1 MKTLVV
7 IPTYIEA
14 DNVAD
19 IIRRVRAAAPSV
31 DILIVDDNSPD
42 GTAELARAA
51 GAEVGQVEV
60 LVRPGKGG
68 LGVAYRA
75 GFEHG
80 FSEGYEVL
88 VQMDAD
94 FSHPPEKL
102 PELLAKI
109 DEGADVAIGS
119 RYVPGGSTPAWPFQ
133 RRLLSRIGNTY
144 ASKMLGLRVNDA
156 TAGFRA
162 YRATLLKELEAA
174 STRATGYG
182 FQVEL
187 NYRAHRLGATIVEV
201 PITFTDRTRG
211 VSKMSWHI
219 IGEAMSLVTWWGFR
233 DRVLGRVGRRKAN
246 LPVPAPAEPDPV
258 TAVAA
263 SVPAPAGSSG
273 ADGDAETPAQGTPAV
288 AGSAA
293 AAPSASGNGS
303 HPAPAPA
310 TATADATPE
319 G

>member
-19 IIRRVRAAAPSV
+19 IIRRVRSAAPSV

-42 GTAELARAA
+42 GTADLARAA
-51 GAEVGQVEV
+51 GAELGQVEV

-80 FSEGYEVL
+80 FSKGYEVL

-102 PELLAKI
+102 PELLARI

-119 RYVPGGSTPAWPFQ
+119 RYVPGGSTPHWPVQ
-133 RRLLSRIGNTY
+133 RRILSRVGNFY
-144 ASKMLGLRVNDA
+144 ASRMLGLRVNDA

-162 YRATLLKELEAA
+162 YRSTLLQRLEAD

-201 PITFTDRTRG
+201 PITFNDRVRG

-233 DRVLGRVGRRKAN
+233 DRVLGRLPGRKAGI
-246 LPVPAPAEPDPV
+246 PVPPPAPSDPV
-258 TAVAA
+258 TAVVA
-263 SVPAPAGSSG
+263 SVPAPNGSTE
-273 ADGDAETPAQGTPAV
+273 ADGDAITPPDGTQAV
-288 AGSAA
+288 AG
-293 AAPSASGNGS
+293 NGAHSS
-303 HPAPAPA
+303 H
-310 TATADATPE
+310 ATADATPE
-319 G
+319 A

>member
-1 MKTLVV
+1 MLKTLVV

-14 DNVAD
+14 ENIAD
-19 IIRRVRAAAPSV
+19 ILRRVRAAAPSV
-31 DILIVDDNSPD
+31 DILVVDDNSPD
-42 GTAELARAA
+42 GTADLARAA
-51 GAEVGQVEV
+51 GEELGQVGV

-75 GFEHG
+75 GFETG
-80 FSEGYEVL
+80 FERGYEVL

-102 PELLAKI
+102 PELLQRI

-119 RYVPGGSTPAWPFQ
+119 RYVPGGSTPHWPF
-133 RRLLSRIGNTY
+133 RRRALSRIGNYY
-144 ASKMLGLRVNDA
+144 ASRMLGLQVNDA

-162 YRATLLKELEAA
+162 YRSVILQQLESA

-201 PITFTDRTRG
+201 PITFNDRVRG

-219 IGEAMSLVTWWGFR
+219 IGEAMTLVTWWGVR
-233 DRVLGRVGRRKAN
+233 DRVFKRFPGGARRQRRF
-246 LPVPAPAEPDPV
+246 P
-258 TAVAA
+258 T
-263 SVPAPAGSSG
+263 
-273 ADGDAETPAQGTPAV
+273 
-288 AGSAA
+288 
-293 AAPSASGNGS
+293 
-303 HPAPAPA
+303 PAPAPTEAVAAAVPVAPDDAKADVASAGA
-310 TATADATPE
+310 TSPTAASNGNGASTPPLAVQ
-319 G
+319 GDTPS

>member
-119 RYVPGGSTPAWPFQ
+119 RYVPGGSTPAWPFR

-144 ASKMLGLRVNDA
+144 ASKMLGLRVNDT

-201 PITFTDRTRG
+201 PITFADRTRG

-219 IGEAMSLVTWWGFR
+219 IGEAISLVTWWGLR

-246 LPVPAPAEPDPV
+246 LPVPAPVGPDPV
-258 TAVAA
+258 TAVSA
-263 SVPAPAGSSG
+263 SVPAPPGSAAG
-273 ADGDAETPAQGTPAV
+273 DGDALTPAEGTPAV
-288 AGSAA
+288 TGSAPA
-293 AAPSASGNGS
+293 GNGAHAS
-303 HPAPAPA
+303 PSPA
-310 TATADATPE
+310 TTDAADA
-319 G
+319 

>member
-14 DNVAD
+14 ENVTD
-19 IIRRVRAAAPSV
+19 ILKRVRAAAPSV
-31 DILIVDDNSPD
+31 DILVVDDNSPD
-42 GTAELARAA
+42 GTADLARAA
-51 GAEVGQVEV
+51 GEELGQIEV

-80 FSEGYEVL
+80 FDGGYEVL
-88 VQMDAD
+88 VQMDSD

-109 DEGADVAIGS
+109 EEGADVAIGS
-119 RYVPGGSTPAWPFQ
+119 RYVPGGSTPAWPRQ

-162 YRATLLKELEAA
+162 YRASLLKELEAA

-187 NYRAHRLGATIVEV
+187 NYRAHRLGADIVEV

-233 DRVLGRVGRRKAN
+233 DQVLGRLPRRKAA
-246 LPVPAPAEPDPV
+246 LPVPAPAEPDPIA
-258 TAVAA
+258 AVAA
-263 SVPAPAGSSG
+263 SVPAPNGTTAIA
-273 ADGDAETPAQGTPAV
+273 ADADTPAAGTQAVHTAPPAPP
-288 AGSAA
+288 AA
-293 AAPSASGNGS
+293 RPAPGR
-303 HPAPAPA
+303 APAPEPA
-310 TATADATPE
+310 TAAAESTDA
-319 G
+319 

>member
-1 MKTLVV
+1 MLKTLVV

-14 DNVAD
+14 ENIAD
-19 IIRRVRAAAPSV
+19 ILRRVRAAAPSV
-31 DILIVDDNSPD
+31 DILVVDDNSPD
-42 GTAELARAA
+42 GTADLARAVND
-51 GAEVGQVEV
+51 ELGQVDV

-75 GFEHG
+75 GFETG
-80 FSEGYEVL
+80 FERGYDVL

-102 PELLAKI
+102 PELLQRI
-109 DEGADVAIGS
+109 EDGADVAIGS
-119 RYVPGGSTPAWPFQ
+119 RYVPGGATPHWPF
-133 RRLLSRIGNTY
+133 RRRALSRIGNFY
-144 ASKMLGLRVNDA
+144 ASRMLGLKVNDA

-162 YRATLLKELEAA
+162 YRSEILQKLESA

-201 PITFTDRTRG
+201 PITFNDRVRG

-233 DRVLGRVGRRKAN
+233 DRVLKRFPGGAGRRQTFAS
-246 LPVPAPAEPDPV
+246 PTPAPTE
-258 TAVAA
+258 AVAA
-263 SVPAPAGSSG
+263 AVPVDPPSTEAPEA
-273 ADGDAETPAQGTPAV
+273 
-288 AGSAA
+288 SAPEP
-293 AAPSASGNGS
+293 AAPPAAEGNGHGPS
-303 HPAPAPA
+303 
-310 TATADATPE
+310 ATPLAVK
-319 G
+319 GDTPS

>member
-19 IIRRVRAAAPSV
+19 ILRRVRAAAPSV
-31 DILIVDDNSPD
+31 DILVVDDNSPD

-51 GAEVGQVEV
+51 GEELGQIDV

-75 GFEHG
+75 GFEYG
-80 FSEGYEVL
+80 FERGYEVL

-133 RRLLSRIGNTY
+133 RRLLSRVGNTY

-162 YRATLLKELEAA
+162 YRASLLKELEAA

-233 DRVLGRVGRRKAN
+233 DRVLGRVARRKADVPV
-246 LPVPAPAEPDPV
+246 PVPAAPDPV
-258 TAVAA
+258 AAVAA
-263 SVPAPAGSSG
+263 SVPPPNG
-273 ADGDAETPAQGTPAV
+273 ADGAKAGNGDHGNGDLGDVNPAEAVTPAQGTPAV
-288 AGSAA
+288 AAA
-293 AAPSASGNGS
+293 ADAPEA
-303 HPAPAPA
+303 
-310 TATADATPE
+310 
-319 G
+319 

>member
-19 IIRRVRAAAPSV
+19 ILRRVRAAAPTV

-42 GTAELARAA
+42 GTADLARAA
-51 GAEVGQVEV
+51 GQELGQIEV

-80 FSEGYEVL
+80 FEQGYEVL

-102 PELLAKI
+102 PELLARI
-109 DEGADVAIGS
+109 EEGADVAIGS
-119 RYVPGGSTPAWPFQ
+119 RYVPGGSTPSWPFR

-144 ASKMLGLRVNDA
+144 ASTMLGLRVNDA

-162 YRATLLKELEAA
+162 YRASLLKEIEAA

-187 NYRAHRLGATIVEV
+187 NYRAHRLGADIVEV

-233 DRVLGRVGRRKAN
+233 DRVLGRLARKKAD
-246 LPVPAPAEPDPV
+246 VPAPAEPDP
-258 TAVAA
+258 AAAIAA
-263 SVPAPAGSSG
+263 SVPAPNGSTAIAPD
-273 ADGDAETPAQGTPAV
+273 ADTPAQGSPAV
-288 AGSAA
+288 AAA
-293 AAPSASGNGS
+293 ATPQ
-303 HPAPAPA
+303 PAPAEPEPEPA
-310 TATADATPE
+310 SAEPA
-319 G
+319 

>member
-14 DNVAD
+14 DNIAD
-19 IIRRVRAAAPSV
+19 ILRRVRAAAPSV
-31 DILIVDDNSPD
+31 DILVVDDNSPD
-42 GTAELARAA
+42 GTADLARAA
-51 GAEVGQVEV
+51 ADELKQVEV

-80 FSEGYEVL
+80 FDEGYEVL

-102 PELLAKI
+102 PELLARI
-109 DEGADVAIGS
+109 HDGADVAIGS
-119 RYVPGGSTPAWPFQ
+119 RYVPGGSTPAWPFR

-162 YRATLLKELEAA
+162 YRASLLKELEAA

-233 DRVLGRVGRRKAN
+233 DRVLGRLARKK
-246 LPVPAPAEPDPV
+246 PDAPAARPDPV
-258 TAVAA
+258 AAVAA
-263 SVPAPAGSSG
+263 SVPPPNGST
-273 ADGDAETPAQGTPAV
+273 AIAADAETPAVGTPAV
-288 AGSAA
+288 TPPAA
-293 AAPSASGNGS
+293 ATHEP
-303 HPAPAPA
+303 
-310 TATADATPE
+310 ATADAAE
-319 G
+319 A